1 LIKDYCPICENCN
14 ICNHEEELEKIFV
27 EVRDSGAKIIKRK
40 GETSYGIGLA
50 LVRIT
55 AAILNDENSILPV
68 SCLVKGYS
76 DIHDVYLSLPA
87 IITKNG
93 VKKVLEIKLNNQEQD
108 LLKKSASKIKQ
119 NIDEI
124 LPLLETQY

>member
-1 LIKDYCPICENCN
+1 
-14 ICNHEEELEKIFV
+14 
-27 EVRDSGAKIIKRK
+27 
-40 GETSYGIGLA
+40 
-50 LVRIT
+50 
-55 AAILNDENSILPV
+55 
-68 SCLVKGYS
+68 
-76 DIHDVYLSLPA
+76 VYLSLPA